1 MGEAEAAPFQWLEEE
16 VGEDL
21 GFESEMRHGSNPNLI
36 EGVGSEPTEPR
47 LTRAGK
53 ALVNFGKSVY
63 NKIPGAEKVLD
74 TAGKVAFGLATARSI
89 GKDVKGIVNDIKGPQ
104 AVPVISPSN
113 DHTFGTLDRQ
123 PTELFINVRGGG
135 APPDYHQPII
145 HPKRRRSHRK
155 HHRKRR

>member
-1 MGEAEAAPFQWLEEE
+1 MGEAEAAPFQYMFDQ
-16 VGEDL
+16 VGEEM
-21 GFESEMRHGSNPNLI
+21 GFESETQHGSNPNLSE
-36 EGVGSEPTEPR
+36 EGGSEPTKPH
-47 LTRAGK
+47 LTKAGK
-53 ALVNFGKSVY
+53 AVVNFGKYVY
-63 NKIPGAEKVLD
+63 SKLPSSDIVLEK
-74 TAGKVAFGLATARSI
+74 AGKVAFGLSTARSI
-89 GKDVKGIVNDIKGPQ
+89 GNDVRGIVNDIKGPQ